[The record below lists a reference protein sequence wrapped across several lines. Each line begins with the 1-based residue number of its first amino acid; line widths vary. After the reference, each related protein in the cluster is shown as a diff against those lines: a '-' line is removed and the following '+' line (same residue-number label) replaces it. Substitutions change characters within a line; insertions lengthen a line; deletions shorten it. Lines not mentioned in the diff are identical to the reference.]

1 MGSDNE
7 NIRGLE
13 KGCDHVAPLKALLL
27 DSSLISETKPQKA
40 YTHKVIRYGGYVA
53 IYKVENI
60 KIKDISK
67 NYVKSNFDELNLRK
81 YTNNKY
87 DKDYF
92 SFPRINEKKFR
103 LICFSQEFWNIIELK
118 KYKLLNFPINN
129 KFKIIITTNT
139 LKYDEKDKSI
149 DFKNIMRSKLSC
161 QRLAKCN
168 ADEWKTFIT
177 LTFSENIT
185 NIEDTNAKL
194 HSFFVQIRRVFK
206 DFKYLCI
213 PEFQKRGAV
222 HYHLLTNIDVDNT
235 KLIFKQENNKKFL
248 HIKFWLHGF
257 TKVDIVKSDIKK
269 IVGYISKY
277 MTKEIDDKLFGK
289 RRYLYSQN
297 LCKPETIYFDI
308 NDLKDNIYF
317 NSLLLEKEKIYENT
331 YINPYTNETIVFTEY
346 LKNN

>member
-7 NIRGLE
+7 NIGGLE
-13 KGCDHVAPLKALLL
+13 KGCDTVAPLKALLL
-27 DSSLISETKPQKA
+27 DSSLIFETKPKKA
-40 YTHKVIRYGGYVA
+40 YTHKLIKYGDYIG

-60 KIKDISK
+60 KIKDEK
-67 NYVKSNFDELNLRK
+67 GYEKVGFDELNLCK
-81 YTNNKY
+81 YSSNN
-87 DKDYF
+87 
-92 SFPRINEKKFR
+92 
-103 LICFSQEFWNIIELK
+103 NIIK
-118 KYKLLNFPINN
+118 KNEVNN
-129 KFKIIITTNT
+129 IDNKEPK
-139 LKYDEKDKSI
+139 KI

-185 NIEDTNAKL
+185 NIEDTNTKL

-222 HYHLLTNIDVDNT
+222 HYHLLTNIDVNN
-235 KLIFKQENNKKFL
+235 KQLIFKQEDKKKFL

-257 TKVDIVKSDIKK
+257 TKVDIVKGDIKK

-346 LKNN
+346 LKSN